1 MTETSETSETSEGAE
16 AEGVAVAVAVTV
28 AVGMVWDADGGGHGV
43 GDGVGGGAG
52 AGRREPLLVDVFT
65 GIRRSLSMTG
75 TDLVMLAAARPQDG
89 VDAYV
94 DAARRHGLDGV
105 IVMGVDEGHPALTAL
120 TASGLACVAVDLP
133 LYRNRTTYVASDH
146 RAGAAS
152 AVGYLHG
159 LGHRA
164 IATVTGPLSLMPTV
178 ERLVGYRFEM
188 ARTGAAVRPEY
199 VVSGDYTEESGY
211 ECARRLMSL
220 AEPPTAVFAADDRMA
235 VGVMRALAD
244 LGVSVPGE
252 VSVVGFDDGE
262 AASLVRP
269 GLTTVAQDHAGIGAG
284 VVELLV
290 RTIGMGSFEG
300 DGGGDGGGGGYGEV
314 RQRRRAAEPVLVPT
328 RLVVRGSCAAVAGG

>member
-1 MTETSETSETSEGAE
+1 MSETPESGEVADV
-16 AEGVAVAVAVTV
+16 EGVAGAVAG
-28 AVGMVWDADGGGHGV
+28 AVGMVWDADGGVGV
-43 GDGVGGGAG
+43 DADGGGDGNGAGGGARVG
-52 AGRREPLLVDVFT
+52 AGRRDPLLVDVFT
-65 GIRRSLSMTG
+65 GIRRRLSATG

-94 DAARRHGLDGV
+94 DAAHRHGLDGV

-188 ARTGAAVRPEY
+188 ARTGTAVRAEY
-199 VVSGDYTEESGY
+199 VVSGEYTEESGY
-211 ECARRLMSL
+211 ECARRLMAL

-235 VGVMRALAD
+235 VGVLRALGD
-244 LGVSVPGE
+244 LGVAVPGE
-252 VSVVGFDDGE
+252 VSVVGFDDVE

-284 VVELLV
+284 AVELL
-290 RTIGMGSFEG
+290 
-300 DGGGDGGGGGYGEV
+300 
-314 RQRRRAAEPVLVPT
+314 
-328 RLVVRGSCAAVAGG
+328 

>member
-1 MTETSETSETSEGAE
+1 MGA
-16 AEGVAVAVAVTV
+16 
-28 AVGMVWDADGGGHGV
+28 
-43 GDGVGGGAG
+43 
-52 AGRREPLLVDVFT
+52 
-65 GIRRSLSMTG
+65 
-75 TDLVMLAAARPQDG
+75 DLVMLAAARPQDG

-94 DAARRHGLDGV
+94 DAAHRHGLDGV

-152 AVGYLHG
+152 AVGYLHA

-164 IATVTGPLSLMPTV
+164 IATVTGPLSLMPAV

-188 ARTGAAVRPEY
+188 ARTGTPVRPEY
-199 VVSGDYTEESGY
+199 VVSGEYSEQSGY

-220 AEPPTAVFAADDRMA
+220 PEPPTAVFAADDRMA
-235 VGVMRALAD
+235 VGVLRALAD

-252 VSVVGFDDGE
+252 VSVIGFDDVE

-269 GLTTVAQDHAGIGAG
+269 GLTTVAQDYVAIGAG
-284 VVELLV
+284 AVELLV
-290 RTIGMGSFEG
+290 RTIGMEAGGDGDGRG
-300 DGGGDGGGGGYGEV
+300 DGGGDGRGGGGAGEGGGGEG
-314 RQRRRAAEPVLVPT
+314 RQRRAAEPVLVAT
-328 RLVVRGSCAAVAGG
+328 RLVVRESCAAVAGG

>member
-1 MTETSETSETSEGAE
+1 MTETTETTETPHVAE
-16 AEGVAVAVAVTV
+16 PAGV
-28 AVGMVWDADGGGHGV
+28 AVGMVWDADADAHGGG
-43 GDGVGGGAG
+43 GGGA
-52 AGRREPLLVDVFT
+52 AERRRDPLLVDVFA
-65 GIRRSLSMTG
+65 GIRRRLSAMG

-94 DAARRHGLDGV
+94 DAAHRHGLDGV

-164 IATVTGPLSLMPTV
+164 IATVTGPLSLMPAV

-188 ARTGAAVRPEY
+188 ARTGTPVRPEY
-199 VVSGDYTEESGY
+199 VVSGEYTEASGY
-211 ECARRLMSL
+211 ECTRRLMAL
-220 AEPPTAVFAADDRMA
+220 ADPPTALFAADDRMA
-235 VGVMRALAD
+235 VGALRALAD
-244 LGVSVPGE
+244 LGVAVPGE
-252 VSVVGFDDGE
+252 VSVIGFDDVE

-269 GLTTVAQDHAGIGAG
+269 GLTTVAQDHAAIGAAA
-284 VVELLV
+284 VESLV
-290 RTIGMGSFEG
+290 RTIGMGSSK
-300 DGGGDGGGGGYGEV
+300 
-314 RQRRRAAEPVLVPT
+314 R
-328 RLVVRGSCAAVAGG
+328 CAPAW